1 MEKHIWD
8 EEQRHLTTVV
18 EKLKGHIDVLQVFL
32 KKQKGELIEERQSV
46 SKEFSDLSDERGI
59 DFATILPTLKEKELR
74 YIHVNDVLSKLE
86 LLYKS
91 AYFGRIDIE
100 DEQLESLYIGLAT
113 FGEEDTGDIII
124 HDWRAPISSLFY
136 ENKLGE
142 AFYQIPS
149 EEIVPVQIQRRR
161 QFKISYDNLLQIFD
175 ADIYIGDE
183 VLQSLMTDTAKQKM
197 KSIVTTIQSDQNA
210 VIRSESHHNMMVL
223 GPPGSGK
230 TSVAMQRIA
239 YLLYQYRRT
248 LSAKNIMLI
257 SPSDLFNDYISNVLP
272 ELGEENVV
280 HSTYYRLYKG
290 MKRLPL
296 VAETFYENVERLQE
310 ADLIHR
316 ESFYWK
322 NSNAYAIHLV
332 QYLQDL
338 AMAGL
343 PFYTL
348 SIGKKVFISAT
359 ELQELFYRKYTN
371 LEIDFRLKK
380 IRNHLMPR
388 LREWKEQAILRRYE
402 ELRGVDQ
409 YIGDDEDLMRQ
420 SKKEIEK
427 QYSPLHSAIEEL
439 GFVNIM
445 KIYTGS
451 IRSMDTTEAKKVYE
465 LTIRQIKSKH
475 LFYEDLGPLMYIQ
488 AKIKG
493 IDRNLDIKHIVID
506 EIQDYSFLQF
516 KAIQQLFPKAHFTLL
531 GDKNQIV
538 NPTEKDQ
545 IPRELS
551 DISIV
556 ELNKS
561 YRSTHEITDFMSAVL
576 KQDKV
581 LSLGVRGRKPLVKRI
596 DKEQRLT
603 EIKAVVDSYYE
614 TNTSLIILCKDMASC
629 RMLYEELKNIIP
641 SIQLISQEQKVYMK
655 GILIMPGYMAKGFEF
670 TTVLIADADQS
681 IYDGTNDKFLL
692 YTMVSRATRNLIIFY
707 HIELTEALKQIQKD
721 LYLTETLK

>member
-1 MEKHIWD
+1 MEKHIWE
-8 EEQRHLTTVV
+8 EEQQHLNGVV
-18 EKLKGHIDVLQVFL
+18 EKLKGHIEVLQLFM

-46 SKEFSDLSDERGI
+46 SKEFSDLSGEKGM
-59 DFATILPTLKEKELR
+59 DFVTILPTLKEKEQR

-100 DEQLESLYIGLAT
+100 EEQLESLYIGLAT
-113 FGEEDTGDIII
+113 FGEEKKGNIII

-149 EEIVPVQIQRRR
+149 GEMVPIQIHKRR
-161 QFKISYDNLLQIFD
+161 QFKISYDKLLQILD
-175 ADIYIGDE
+175 ADLYIGDE
-183 VLQSLMTDTAKQKM
+183 VLQSLLTDTAKQKM

-210 VIRSESHHNMMVL
+210 VIRSESHRNMMVL

-272 ELGEENVV
+272 ELGEENVL

-290 MKRLPL
+290 MKHLPL
-296 VAETFYENVERLQE
+296 ATETFYENVERLQN
-310 ADLIHR
+310 ADLLQGQ
-316 ESFYWK
+316 SFYWK
-322 NSNAYAIHLV
+322 NSNTYATHLIH
-332 QYLQDL
+332 YLQGL
-338 AMAGL
+338 EIVGL

-451 IRSMDTTEAKKVYE
+451 IRSMDTTEAKEVYE
-465 LTIRQIKSKH
+465 LTLQQIKSKQ

-488 AKIKG
+488 ARIKG

-531 GDKNQIV
+531 GDKNQV
-538 NPTEKDQ
+538 VHPTEKDQ
-545 IPRELS
+545 VPRELS
-551 DISIV
+551 DITIV
-556 ELNKS
+556 NLNKS
-561 YRSTHEITDFMSAVL
+561 YRSTHEITDFMSAII
-576 KQDKV
+576 KQENV
-581 LSLGVRGRKPLVKRI
+581 RSLGVRGRKPLVKKV
-596 DKEQRLT
+596 DKEKQLAD
-603 EIKAVVDSYYE
+603 IKTTVDSYYE
-614 TNTSLIILCKDMASC
+614 TNTSFVILCKDMASC
-629 RMLYEELKNIIP
+629 RMLFKKLKNIIP

-681 IYDGTNDKFLL
+681 IYAGSYDKFLL
-692 YTMVSRATRNLIIFY
+692 YTMASRATRNLIIFY
-707 HIELTEALKQIQKD
+707 YTELAESLKLIPKD
-721 LYLTETLK
+721 LYHTEILK